1 MMKRILTLLAATLFC
16 CNMFAQIDPT
26 VEVSRHYKVNVADIE
41 RPQTTDN
48 RVADSLQ
55 RFDVGFDY
63 SIFDRPYT
71 DLYEF
76 TPYQTDSISKVVRR
90 RPPVLMAQVGTQ
102 FPMAPEAMLRTQLVT
117 RPRLNI
123 GLDGDLRGAFTTL
136 DYNYNEQE
144 DQLAIMR
151 LNGGI
156 SGNMKYSWGT
166 GELTTV
172 LNYKLDRYTDA
183 LGEDALAHAINS
195 FEVGVNLA
203 SANPAD
209 GSVFYDIDFNYE
221 KADKQLTGLMPVDT
235 SYNNSRLSIKGTLG
249 SSFDRHRVYVDL
261 KYQNAISGRDEQKVN
276 VGLLEFM
283 PMYEYARGPL
293 KLRAGARF
301 GNKYI
306 GTDANTTIH
315 PELDVKFE
323 LVKNTLWL
331 RGLLSGGNELNSL
344 VDYIHDAPWLC
355 NGLDGQATVAS
366 DAICV
371 RNLETKVSIE
381 SIVAGRFALSPY
393 FAYSN
398 FSNKIQLRTCFTET
412 GLPYLIPEYSSY
424 AVTQWGVETSWKS
437 KNLTITANLRHNN
450 PFTETEDPVYMVA
463 DWQVGG
469 SMEFNIK
476 RRLFLNA
483 SYNYESERKSWGG
496 TIPNYSDLNVVLT
509 WVIGRNFA
517 IYLKGGNLL
526 DNPNFRYYAI
536 PELPRNLG
544 GGIRINF

>member
-1 MMKRILTLLAATLFC
+1 MKRILTLLATTLLC
-16 CNMFAQIDPT
+16 CNVFAQIDPT

-48 RVADSLQ
+48 HVADSLQ
-55 RFDVGFDY
+55 KFDVGFDY

-90 RPPVLMAQVGTQ
+90 RPPVLMAQLGAQ
-102 FPMAPEAMLRTQLVT
+102 YPWAPEVMLRTQLVT

-123 GLDGDLRGAFTTL
+123 GLDGDLKGAFTTL
-136 DYNYNEQE
+136 DYMGQE
-144 DQLAIMR
+144 NLLGVMH
-151 LNGGI
+151 LNGAV
-156 SGNMKYSWGT
+156 SGNLKHSWNT
-166 GELTTV
+166 GELTAV
-172 LNYKLDRYTDA
+172 LNYKLDEYADA
-183 LGEDALAHAINS
+183 IGEDALAHIINS
-195 FEVGVNLA
+195 FELGFNIA

-209 GSVFYDIDFNYE
+209 GSVFYNISFNYE
-221 KADKQLTGLMPVDT
+221 EADKRLTGLTPVDT
-235 SYNNSRLSIKGTLG
+235 SYNNSRLSLKGTLG
-249 SSFDRHRVYVDL
+249 ASFDRHRVYVDL
-261 KYQNAISGRDEQKVN
+261 KYQNAISGLDEQKVN

-306 GTDANTTIH
+306 GTDASTTIH
-315 PELDVKFE
+315 PELDIKFE
-323 LVKNTLWL
+323 LIKNTIWL

-355 NGLDGQATVAS
+355 NGLDGQAAVAS

-371 RNLETKVSIE
+371 HNIETKISLE

-393 FAYSN
+393 LAYSKY
-398 FSNKIQLRTCFTET
+398 SNKIQLRTSFTDS
-412 GLPYLIPEYSSY
+412 GLPYLLPEYTNY

-437 KNLTITANLRHNN
+437 KNLTINGHLLHNN
-450 PFTETEDPVYMVA
+450 PFTETGDSVYMVA

-469 SMEFNIK
+469 SLEFNIK

-483 SYNYESERKSWGG
+483 SYTYESERESWGG
-496 TIPNYSDLNVVLT
+496 VMPEYSDLNVVLT
-509 WVIGRNFA
+509 GVINRNLS

-526 DNPNFRYYAI
+526 DNPNFRYFAI
-536 PELPRNLG
+536 PELPRNIG